1 MGERDRMI
9 GEKEQRIYDLKK
21 QNQELEKF
29 KFVLDYKIK
38 ELKAQIDPKNDS
50 ITEMKKQ
57 IQLLDTDLEE
67 YHKRNKQLSLSIKE
81 LQTTQTSLQEEIVS
95 QKKKKIDCQTMIKR
109 FKTDLHESVQ
119 FIQDPKQ
126 LKDSVGA
133 LYKKYVP
140 NGVKKQELDPD
151 IQREYGRQREY
162 LEKSVDSL
170 KKKLLKDSDVH
181 RSDNMRILQENVGLI
196 REINDLRREIE
207 YLKRERQQ
215 QRLNVK
221 AASASPG
228 GEQQKKVTGPPSEE
242 LTREIET
249 NK

>member
-1 MGERDRMI
+1 MG
-9 GEKEQRIYDLKK
+9 
-21 QNQELEKF
+21 
-29 KFVLDYKIK
+29 
-38 ELKAQIDPKNDS
+38 
-50 ITEMKKQ
+50 
-57 IQLLDTDLEE
+57 
-67 YHKRNKQLSLSIKE
+67 IKE
-81 LQTTQTSLQEEIVS
+81 LQTTQSSLQEEIVS

-221 AASASPG
+221 ADTAGGSP
-228 GEQQKKVTGPPSEE
+228 EQQKKATGPPSEE

-249 NK
+249 NKETIADLQRRIDHQMKIRQTMVASNMSGSLENA

>member
-1 MGERDRMI
+1 MGIEVLQKERDHNVREIKERDRMI
-9 GEKEQRIYDLKK
+9 GEKEQLIYDLRK

-50 ITEMKKQ
+50 ITDKKKQ
-57 IQLLDTDLEE
+57 I
-67 YHKRNKQLSLSIKE
+67 H
-81 LQTTQTSLQEEIVS
+81 
-95 QKKKKIDCQTMIKR
+95 CQTMIKR

-181 RSDNMRILQENVGLI
+181 RS
-196 REINDLRREIE
+196 
-207 YLKRERQQ
+207 
-215 QRLNVK
+215 
-221 AASASPG
+221 
-228 GEQQKKVTGPPSEE
+228 
-242 LTREIET
+242 
-249 NK
+249 

>member
-1 MGERDRMI
+1 MG
-9 GEKEQRIYDLKK
+9 
-21 QNQELEKF
+21 
-29 KFVLDYKIK
+29 
-38 ELKAQIDPKNDS
+38 
-50 ITEMKKQ
+50 
-57 IQLLDTDLEE
+57 
-67 YHKRNKQLSLSIKE
+67 RNKQLSMGIKE

-109 FKTDLHESVQ
+109 CKTDLHESVQ

-151 IQREYGRQREY
+151 IQREYSRQREY

-170 KKKLLKDSDVH
+170 KKKLLKDSEVH
-181 RSDNMRILQENVGLI
+181 RSDNMRVLQENVALI
-196 REINDLRREIE
+196 REINALRREIE

-221 AASASPG
+221 ADTAG
-228 GEQQKKVTGPPSEE
+228 GGDQTKKATGPPSEE

-249 NK
+249 NKETIADLQRRIDHQMKIRQTMVASNISGALENA

>member
-1 MGERDRMI
+1 MGEARKKQEWVDKLIRERDQNLKEIRERDKMI
-9 GEKEQRIYDLKK
+9 GDKEQRIYDLKK

-81 LQTTQTSLQEEIVS
+81 LQTTQSSLQEEIVS

-119 FIQDPKQ
+119 FIQ
-126 LKDSVGA
+126 
-133 LYKKYVP
+133 
-140 NGVKKQELDPD
+140 
-151 IQREYGRQREY
+151 
-162 LEKSVDSL
+162 
-170 KKKLLKDSDVH
+170 
-181 RSDNMRILQENVGLI
+181 
-196 REINDLRREIE
+196 
-207 YLKRERQQ
+207 
-215 QRLNVK
+215 
-221 AASASPG
+221 
-228 GEQQKKVTGPPSEE
+228 
-242 LTREIET
+242 
-249 NK
+249 